1 MQHTL
6 RASETGQVQQLM
18 ATENAQVDAGQL
30 MAVVIPLVEDD

>member
-6 RASETGQVQQLM
+6 RSSETGQVQQLM